1 MEEKEQSM
9 FEDSQKLVLG
19 LLTGIVFGFLL
30 QKGRVAKFD
39 VIVGQFLFKDWTVVR
54 MMGTAVV
61 VGAVGVWTLVSAEQ
75 ASLHIR
81 PLLLGGVLY
90 GSVLFGIGMACLGY
104 CPGTCVAAC
113 GEGRRDAMA
122 GLLGMFGGAMAFVA
136 CFDALQPVIKSLGDW
151 GEITIP
157 RSMMRPVG
165 TKRPH
170 TVDVTKL
177 DSGKVCSSRH

>member
-1 MEEKEQSM
+1 M

-54 MMGTAVV
+54 MMGTSVV

-90 GSVLFGIGMACLGY
+90 WFRSFWNWNGMPWVLPGY
-104 CPGTCVAAC
+104 VRCC
-113 GEGRRDAMA
+113 MW
-122 GLLGMFGGAMAFVA
+122 GG
-136 CFDALQPVIKSLGDW
+136 P
-151 GEITIP
+151 P
-157 RSMMRPVG
+157 
-165 TKRPH
+165 
-170 TVDVTKL
+170 
-177 DSGKVCSSRH
+177 